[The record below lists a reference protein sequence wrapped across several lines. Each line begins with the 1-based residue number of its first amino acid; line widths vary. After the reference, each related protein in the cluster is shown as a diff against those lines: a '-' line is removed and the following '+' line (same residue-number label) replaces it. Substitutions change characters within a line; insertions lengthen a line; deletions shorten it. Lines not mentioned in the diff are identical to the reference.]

1 MFILDHCFG
10 RLGLQPGGPMVLPC
24 VKEAHHYSH
33 CGRTQSYLTSQQLED
48 RQKGPGSNI
57 PSMCVK

>member
-1 MFILDHCFG
+1 
-10 RLGLQPGGPMVLPC
+10 MVLPC
-24 VKEAHHYSH
+24 VKEAYHYSH